1 MITSSAGHYTPP
13 GWFEESFE
21 SFENLHRKR
30 AEPLRKVVG
39 FVVNEQIYSPVTV
52 LDEVGLSRS
61 TSASSLSS
69 SISSSLPASFPKT
82 QLDDHEREIVKKS
95 EAMKDILPK
104 EHIRKEHIR
113 KEDDGG
119 EVMCNDNEK
128 SRPISIPKAN
138 KRDIMF
144 YERDARILKKLHAKW
159 LYILNA
165 YKEDIAWINERQ
177 K

>member
-21 SFENLHRKR
+21 SFENLQITDRKR
-30 AEPLRKVVG
+30 AEAAPLRKVVG
-39 FVVNEQIYSPVTV
+39 FVVKINSPVTV
-52 LDEVGLSRS
+52 LDEGMARS

-69 SISSSLPASFPKT
+69 SVSSSLPASFTKT
-82 QLDDHEREIVKKS
+82 QLDEHEREIVKKS
-95 EAMKDILPK
+95 EAIKDILPK
-104 EHIRKEHIR
+104 EHARK
-113 KEDDGG
+113 DDG
-119 EVMCNDNEK
+119 EVICNDNEEEKSK

-144 YERDARILKKLHAKW
+144 YERDAKILKKLHAKW

>member
-21 SFENLHRKR
+21 SFENLQITDRKR
-30 AEPLRKVVG
+30 AEAEPLRKVVG

-52 LDEVGLSRS
+52 LDEGMSRS

-69 SISSSLPASFPKT
+69 SVSSSLPASFTKT
-82 QLDDHEREIVKKS
+82 QLDEHEREIVKKS
-95 EAMKDILPK
+95 EAIKDILPK
-104 EHIRKEHIR
+104 ERK
-113 KEDDGG
+113 DDG
-119 EVMCNDNEK
+119 EVICTDNEEEKSK

-144 YERDARILKKLHAKW
+144 YERDAKILKILHAKW